1 MMNLRACLQ
10 VLDIV
15 GQSVKPD
22 IGCYHALT
30 FGQEG
35 TVTIA
40 RVTWCQAAPDIN
52 ARYALRRNRPRFHPN
67 PLTDL

>member
-1 MMNLRACLQ
+1 MMNLCACLQ
-10 VLDIV
+10 VLDIE

-22 IGCYHALT
+22 IGWCHALT

-40 RVTWCQAAPDIN
+40 KRNWRHPVPDFT
-52 ARYALRRNRPRFHPN
+52 ARYALRRKKP
-67 PLTDL
+67 